1 MCALQKEAPMGKPS
15 EPPVSEHETPLG
27 IPPLDTHIALQTD
40 VAKELCNKIAWVIGS
55 TYRVPYANMK
65 TDARQYAWRIV
76 KKVLLDHGYPS
87 KIAK

>member
-1 MCALQKEAPMGKPS
+1 MSATQTERPGESTRAVTS
-15 EPPVSEHETPLG
+15 SAETPLG
-27 IPPLDTHIALQTD
+27 VPPLDTHLALQTD
-40 VAKELCNKIAWVIGS
+40 VAKELCNKIAWVLGS

-76 KKVLLDHGYPS
+76 KKVLEDHGYPS